1 MTRRLLSV
9 WLPHSAPCSG
19 AAQASRILCCRHL
32 QADAHVLIWTGKEAR
47 YWKPSYIDF
56 SKDEPKRGR
65 FKDDEKKSK
74 VDLWMK
80 STMRPKE

>member
-1 MTRRLLSV
+1 VYDCHTPPPAPEQPKPHASFAAATYRLTPMSLYERAKRLGN
-9 WLPHSAPCSG
+9 WHP
-19 AAQASRILCCRHL
+19 
-32 QADAHVLIWTGKEAR
+32 
-47 YWKPSYIDF
+47 YYIDF